1 MRENFPMSRSAEPL
15 TAPSFVPAPM
25 VLVSRDSV
33 LAERIREIYG
43 RSALTVVDCVDRAF
57 DYESTLCLIDTAAQT
72 LPDWKDDIW
81 RRFKQRGLFVVLSSV
96 PTDHECLDAL
106 NAGASGYC
114 HAYAP
119 IDTLRSVTEAANNGS
134 IWVGRNVMTRLLKSV
149 SYAVRRERRNPSWSE
164 RLTSREREV
173 ALLAANGE
181 SNQFIAAT
189 LGVTER
195 TVKAHLTMVFAKL
208 GVNDRLQLALKVH
221 GIR

>member
-1 MRENFPMSRSAEPL
+1 
-15 TAPSFVPAPM
+15 M
-25 VLVSRDSV
+25 VLVSRDPV
-33 LAERIREIYG
+33 LAERIRQVAG
-43 RSALTVVDCVDRAF
+43 GVLLAVVDCVDKAR
-57 DYESTLCLIDTAAQT
+57 EHGSSLCLIDTAAQA
-72 LPDWKDDIW
+72 LPDWKDEFW
-81 RRFKQRGLFVVLSSV
+81 RGFKQRGLFVVLSSV
-96 PTDHECLDAL
+96 PTDHECVDAL
-106 NAGASGYC
+106 GAGASGYC

-119 IDTLRSVTEAANNGS
+119 IDTLRSVTEAANKGG
-134 IWVGRNVMTRLLKSV
+134 IWLGRNVMARLLRGV

-181 SNQFIAAT
+181 SNRHIATT

-208 GVNDRLQLALKVH
+208 AVDDRLQLALKIH